1 MGGFLQSIIN
11 GYGGIRLYPE
21 RMEFHK
27 PYFLPNSQGLKFIGE
42 YVYKILLYVLICMHE
57 CWRIVYETL

>member
-42 YVYKILLYVLICMHE
+42 YVMYTGYN
-57 CWRIVYETL
+57 YTY